1 MHITALFMYKCGQ
14 FLDRF
19 LVLFPE
25 CNHVLVQA
33 YLKRKVRYVGFV
45 LSDPVAC
52 FFYCELATMSPVFGL
67 SPDHT
72 HSLKPTDDTQ
82 LISHSASYSNPTYKK
97 TIHTHIKQACI
108 QCREAICIVVQRCF
122 HSHRTHFSNSLS
134 KCRCQPWKF
143 KSIWLYIAI
152 ISLKLYIHH
161 IQHTFCCSM
170 NLKIIQ
176 IEKC

>member
-97 TIHTHIKQACI
+97 TIHTHTHKTSMYTM
-108 QCREAICIVVQRCF
+108 QRGYLHCCPALF
-122 HSHRTHFSNSLS
+122 PFTQNTFLKLS